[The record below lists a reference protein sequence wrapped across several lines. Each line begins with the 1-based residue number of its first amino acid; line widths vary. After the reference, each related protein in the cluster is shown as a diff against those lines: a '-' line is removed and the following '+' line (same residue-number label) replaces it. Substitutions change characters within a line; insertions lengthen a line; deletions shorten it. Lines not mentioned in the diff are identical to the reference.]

1 MMQTNTNKL
10 KPNKSKIKPERKQ
23 EGLQPVPVK
32 AFNGVLEQLVRTE
45 PPKKEK

>member
-1 MMQTNTNKL
+1 MKKNKPQ
-10 KPNKSKIKPERKQ
+10 KNKTKLERKQ
-23 EGLQPVPVK
+23 EELQPVSAK